1 MGQHSDWSLK
11 LSSSDSGRCFSHLI
25 TVIELISA
33 QPFFIKQDI
42 VMKKLILASVVAMAM
57 SAGVAQA
64 NTGDLQFI
72 GSVSDVTCDIVVEN
86 DGVVTNVI
94 QLGTTKPGEKANP
107 VEFALKAADPAACT
121 LGTTTTSAEV
131 AWASPTINS
140 AGLGNGGGTAGGTDM
155 TLTATSA
162 DGGAKP
168 IKKGSNFA
176 NFKAADVNGDGFR
189 FEAQLDAA
197 TSGAAT
203 VGTFTAAAAF
213 AVAYK

>member
-1 MGQHSDWSLK
+1 
-11 LSSSDSGRCFSHLI
+11 
-25 TVIELISA
+25 
-33 QPFFIKQDI
+33 
-42 VMKKLILASVVAMAM
+42 MKKLILTSVVAMAM

-86 DGVVTNVI
+86 EGVVTNVI
-94 QLGTTKPGEKANP
+94 QLGTTKPGEKADA
-107 VEFALKAADPAACT
+107 VEFALKAADPATCT
-121 LGTTTTSAEV
+121 LGTTQNAEV

-140 AGLGNGGGTAGGTDM
+140 LGLGNGGGTAGGTDM

-162 DGGAKP
+162 DGGSKP

-176 NFKAADVNGDGFR
+176 TFKAADVNGDGFK

>member
-1 MGQHSDWSLK
+1 
-11 LSSSDSGRCFSHLI
+11 
-25 TVIELISA
+25 
-33 QPFFIKQDI
+33 
-42 VMKKLILASVVAMAM
+42 MKKLILASVVAMAM

-86 DGVVTNVI
+86 EGVVTNVI
-94 QLGTTKPGEKANP
+94 QLGTTPVGDKAAP
-107 VEFALKAADPAACT
+107 VEFALKAADPAACN
-121 LGTTTTSAEV
+121 LGNTANAEV

-140 AGLGNGGGTAGGTDM
+140 LGLGNGGGTATGTDM

-162 DGGAKP
+162 DGGPKV

-176 NFKAADVNGDGFR
+176 NFKAADVNGDGFK

-197 TSGAAT
+197 TSGTAT